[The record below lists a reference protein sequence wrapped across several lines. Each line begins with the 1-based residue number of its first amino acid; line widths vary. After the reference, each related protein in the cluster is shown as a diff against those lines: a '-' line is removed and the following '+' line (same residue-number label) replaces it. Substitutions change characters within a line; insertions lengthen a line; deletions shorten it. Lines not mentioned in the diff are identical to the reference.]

1 LRFGG
6 VRAISHKNAEKTAKP
21 ASILDAAAP
30 SVTQL
35 YLDLPHEAQ
44 SQASSRKTRHPR
56 RFRGQSAIAPAK
68 APKRLFLWYMDFDA
82 VERNRALK
90 HNRSSSFTELYLRE
104 SHIGEP

>member
-1 LRFGG
+1 MPQRHLSRSFTWIYRMRPR
-6 VRAISHKNAEKTAKP
+6 VRHRPEKPGIREDFAVS
-21 ASILDAAAP
+21 A
-30 SVTQL
+30 
-35 YLDLPHEAQ
+35 
-44 SQASSRKTRHPR
+44 
-56 RFRGQSAIAPAK
+56 AIAPAK